1 VPLTEILSTVNA
13 VSGFS
18 DSLSHLRQQYARP
31 IPRAVL
37 FAGVIGLGCGIGLRK
52 MARISGTIKEDALD
66 HAASW
71 HFSRENLISANDRVV
86 AFMDGLELPE
96 VYRRKA
102 GQTHTASDGQKFEVT
117 VDSLNA
123 SHSYKYFG
131 KGQGVS
137 AYNYISDKIFLWYST
152 VFSAA
157 ERDSAYVID
166 GLMHDDVV
174 KSTIH
179 STDTHG
185 YSEAI
190 FGVTHLLSISYAFR
204 SMVHAA
210 RKSWAVQPTK
220 YIDEDIICAH
230 WDEILRLVATIKLK
244 RSTASDIF
252 RRLNSY
258 SKQNSLYTAVK
269 AFGRIVKTLFI
280 LRYVDEVDLR
290 MAIEAQLNKI
300 ELANRFTRAV
310 AVGSPRDFIFALQ
323 EDQQV
328 AESCNR
334 LIKNAIICWN
344 YLYLE
349 MRLRAAEPA
358 THAEM
363 MIAIKTHSPQS
374 WAYVN
379 MLGEYD
385 FSEEKL
391 VDTFG
396 ILPLKIGA

>member
-1 VPLTEILSTVNA
+1 
-13 VSGFS
+13 
-18 DSLSHLRQQYARP
+18 
-31 IPRAVL
+31 
-37 FAGVIGLGCGIGLRK
+37 
-52 MARISGTIKEDALD
+52 
-66 HAASW
+66 
-71 HFSRENLISANDRVV
+71 
-86 AFMDGLELPE
+86 
-96 VYRRKA
+96 
-102 GQTHTASDGQKFEVT
+102 
-117 VDSLNA
+117 
-123 SHSYKYFG
+123 
-131 KGQGVS
+131 
-137 AYNYISDKIFLWYST
+137 
-152 VFSAA
+152 
-157 ERDSAYVID
+157 
-166 GLMHDDVV
+166 
-174 KSTIH
+174 
-179 STDTHG
+179 
-185 YSEAI
+185 
-190 FGVTHLLSISYAFR
+190 
-204 SMVHAA
+204 
-210 RKSWAVQPTK
+210 VQPTK

-310 AVGSPRDFIFALQ
+310 AVGSPRDFIFAQQ